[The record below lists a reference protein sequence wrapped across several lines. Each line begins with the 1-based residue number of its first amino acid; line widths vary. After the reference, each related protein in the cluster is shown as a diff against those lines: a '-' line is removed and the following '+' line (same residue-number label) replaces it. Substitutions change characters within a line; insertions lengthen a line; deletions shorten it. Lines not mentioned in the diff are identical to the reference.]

1 MFKKTIIAGAFLCGA
16 TTAFAVETP
25 IEGTVES
32 KCVITTDTIGV
43 FGNPTPY
50 RLSTAPTDGGVL
62 PIIRYDVINADYYV
76 ARIDYPTEFTTSPDL
91 DDVVN
96 WQGGV
101 STSSLSDANMSVY
114 DTDKIEYNNTTEF
127 DLTIAGSVWFKVDSA
142 AEYGYQK
149 SFPAGNYNA
158 VVDAQC
164 IAK

>member
-1 MFKKTIIAGAFLCGA
+1 
-16 TTAFAVETP
+16 
-25 IEGTVES
+25 
-32 KCVITTDTIGV
+32 V

-50 RLSTAPTDGGVL
+50 RLSTAPVDGGVL
-62 PIIRYDVINADYYV
+62 PIIRYDVVSADYYV

-96 WQGGV
+96 WEGSV